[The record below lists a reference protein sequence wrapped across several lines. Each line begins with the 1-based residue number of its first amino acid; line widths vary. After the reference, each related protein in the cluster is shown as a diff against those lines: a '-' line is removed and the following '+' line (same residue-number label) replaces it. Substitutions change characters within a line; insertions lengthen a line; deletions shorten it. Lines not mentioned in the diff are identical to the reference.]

1 MAQWS
6 RIHPPMQE
14 MWVRSLGP
22 EDPLE
27 EKMATH
33 AAFLPGNPMERG
45 AWWASLWGR
54 TESDTTESVTE
65 T

>member
-1 MAQWS
+1 
-6 RIHPPMQE
+6 MQE

-33 AAFLPGNPMERG
+33 AAFLPGNSMERG